1 MIDLDCDQLPK
12 NKDSESS
19 ININTDIGQISV
31 NNQIQNHEYVQ
42 PKVKE
47 WILNS
52 PSFTQLSSNNNQHT
66 DGETKILNKDIEN
79 SSTSTTFSMVL
90 VKYICSNYIL
100 YF

>member
-1 MIDLDCDQLPK
+1 MLVD
-12 NKDSESS
+12 
-19 ININTDIGQISV
+19 
-31 NNQIQNHEYVQ
+31 NQIQNHKYVQ

-52 PSFTQLSSNNNQHT
+52 SSFTSLSSNNQHT
-66 DGETKILNKDIEN
+66 DGETEILDKDIES

-90 VKYICSNYIL
+90 VKYIYFNYIS